1 MKKPAKR
8 PAHLTK
14 AFKKGLEHSNSRAPG
29 IRREICLSYRN
40 TGAID
45 FEKVRGYDSGVEIR
59 NLFSDKK
66 DPHFREM
73 LPDALRQADTG
84 GGVLQGTALA
94 ANQ

>member
-45 FEKVRGYDSGVEIR
+45 FEKARGYDIKMVRKCGLSCCCDAGCMDDV
-59 NLFSDKK
+59 
-66 DPHFREM
+66 PAGA
-73 LPDALRQADTG
+73 LPYR
-84 GGVLQGTALA
+84 
-94 ANQ
+94 